1 MAYTMDTTL
10 GDLLKDP
17 KVAGILNQYV
27 PGIATNP
34 MVAMVQGMSLN
45 AIVSMPQAAQLGF
58 TKEKAE
64 AILAEA
70 NKVA

>member
-1 MAYTMDTTL
+1 MDTTL
-10 GDLLKDP
+10 GELLKNP
-17 KVAGILNQYV
+17 KVADILNQYV

-45 AIVSMPQAAQLGF
+45 TIVSMPQAAQLGF
-58 TKEKAE
+58 TKDKAE
-64 AILAEA
+64 AIIAEA

>member
-1 MAYTMDTTL
+1 MDTTL
-10 GDLLKDP
+10 GELLKDP
-17 KVAGILNQYV
+17 KVVGVLNQYV
-27 PGIATNP
+27 PGISTNP

-45 AIVSMPQAAQLGF
+45 MIVSMPQAAQLGF

-64 AILAEA
+64 AIIAEA

>member
-10 GDLLKDP
+10 GELLKDP
-17 KVAGILNQYV
+17 RVAGVLNQYV

-34 MVAMVQGMSLN
+34 MTAMVQGMSLN
-45 AIVSMPQAAQLGF
+45 MIVSMPQAAQLGF

-64 AILAEA
+64 AIIAEA
-70 NKVA
+70 NKLG

>member
-1 MAYTMDTTL
+1 MTYTMDTTL
-10 GDLLKDP
+10 GELLKNP
-17 KVAGILNQYV
+17 QVAGILNQYV
-27 PGIATNP
+27 PGISTNP

-45 AIVSMPQAAQLGF
+45 MIVGMPQAAQLGF

-70 NKVA
+70 NKLG

>member
-1 MAYTMDTTL
+1 MAYTLDTTL
-10 GDLLKDP
+10 GELLKNP
-17 KVAGILNQYV
+17 QVAGILNQYV

-45 AIVSMPQAAQLGF
+45 MIVSMPQAAQLGF
-58 TKEKAE
+58 TKDKAE
-64 AILAEA
+64 AIIAEA

>member
-17 KVAGILNQYV
+17 RVVGILNQYI

-34 MVAMVQGMSLN
+34 MVAMVQNMSLN
-45 AIVSMPQAAQLGF
+45 AIVSMPQAAALGF

-64 AILAEA
+64 AILAEV
-70 NKVA
+70 NKLG

>member
-10 GDLLKDP
+10 GELLKNP
-17 KVAGILNQYV
+17 QVAGILNQYV
-27 PGIATNP
+27 PGISTNP

-58 TKEKAE
+58 TKDKAE
-64 AILAEA
+64 AIIAEA
-70 NKVA
+70 NKLG

>member
-17 KVAGILNQYV
+17 RVAGILNQYI
-27 PGIATNP
+27 PGIAANP
-34 MVAMVQGMSLN
+34 MVAMVQNMSLN
-45 AIVSMPQAAQLGF
+45 AIVSMPQAAALGF

-64 AILAEA
+64 AILAEV
-70 NKVA
+70 NKLG